1 MNTIRIATSSL
12 LLTALCAGAHA
23 QTFVTREQVRA
34 EWAEAVRA
42 GDTTPAGEGMTLRDL
57 YPGRYGRA
65 PATSTKT
72 RAEVKAEL
80 AEAVR
85 TGDIVARGEIGLKL
99 NELHPEAYPAT
110 AIAGVG
116 KTREQVRLE
125 LAEAI
130 RTGDVVEGETGMK
143 LNELYPKR
151 YAGARAASTLAKSG
165 EAASGIAAR

>member
-1 MNTIRIATSSL
+1 MNRIRIAASSL
-12 LLTALCAGAHA
+12 LLTALCTGAHA

-34 EWAEAVRA
+34 EWAEAVRG

-65 PATSTKT
+65 PATSAKT

-116 KTREQVRLE
+116 KTRDKVRLE

-130 RTGDVVEGETGMK
+130 RTGDIVEGETGMK

-151 YAGARAASTLAKSG
+151 YAGAPAASTLTKSG
-165 EAASGIAAR
+165 DAATGIAAR